1 MYILDPTNDINTA
14 IDSTIPNVSVPK
26 KGIFH
31 KSLQLLYSSS
41 LFLSQVYPAEVN
53 GNVYEVSEQSA
64 TY

>member
-1 MYILDPTNDINTA
+1 MYILDSTNDINTA

-26 KGIFH
+26 KGTFH

-41 LFLSQVYPAEVN
+41 LLSEVYPAEVN